1 MKPNL
6 PSLLL
11 LMLALCCG
19 CQFST
24 QLNVFEQQTAIPH
37 QSWDAKFR
45 PVFTVHIT
53 DTTALYDIYVTL
65 RHTNDYRYSNLWLL
79 ITTTYPDGKSIRQ
92 RVELP
97 LADATGRWFGSGME
111 DIFFHRI
118 LIQHHAYFNQ
128 PGTYRFTFEQDMRDN
143 PLPNVMNIGLRIEK
157 IGRRQPVAAEAE
169 KQVSQPTAQP

>member
-1 MKPNL
+1 MKTNP
-6 PSLLL
+6 PFLLL
-11 LMLALCCG
+11 LLFVLCAG

-24 QLNVFEQQTAIPH
+24 RLNVFEQQTAIPH
-37 QSWDAKFR
+37 ERWDMRFR
-45 PVFTVHIT
+45 PVFAVNIT

-79 ITTTYPDGKSIRQ
+79 ITTTFPNGKSIQQ

-97 LADATGRWFGSGME
+97 LADATGKWFGSGME

-118 LIQHHAYFNQ
+118 LIQHNAYFNQ

-143 PLPNVMNIGLRIEK
+143 PLLHVLNVGLRIEK
-157 IGRRQPVAAEAE
+157 IGNRQTTIPAVQRPSPSSA
-169 KQVSQPTAQP
+169 VQP